1 MGPGANEAYVQA
13 NRLSNLITLCPN
25 CHRRAEEGGGAEH
38 PGWVGR
44 VLGHLVPL
52 YLMCDARDVGIVTDV
67 QAEQTGLPTAF
78 FVDRVPAGIGLS
90 EQVMALFTPLVRSAA
105 ELVRDCPC
113 RAGCPSCIG
122 PGGEPEAKRQV
133 LHLAEVLQEP

>member
-1 MGPGANEAYVQA
+1 MATQ
-13 NRLSNLITLCPN
+13 STL
-25 CHRRAEEGGGAEH
+25 AGL
-38 PGWVGR
+38 GR

-52 YLMCDARDVGIVTDV
+52 YLMCDTHDVGIMTDV

-90 EQVMALFTPLVRSAA
+90 EQVMAVFGPLLRSAA

-113 RAGCPSCIG
+113 SAGCPSCIG

-133 LHLAEVLQEP
+133 LHLAEALLEGQPQPTPPAGDSRDG